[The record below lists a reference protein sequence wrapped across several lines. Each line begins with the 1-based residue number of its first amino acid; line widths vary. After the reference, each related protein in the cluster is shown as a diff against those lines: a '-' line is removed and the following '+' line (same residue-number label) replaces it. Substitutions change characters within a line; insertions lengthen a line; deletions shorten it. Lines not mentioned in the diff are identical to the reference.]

1 MFIFMH
7 PCCTAVCFRAGF
19 SSIFVF
25 CENWTET
32 SGHFSLVLWMI
43 TEARLRFKLVNGN
56 LFQVGSA
63 NTNLKKYYECNNPVG
78 HRYVKLS
85 HYKYKSY

>member
-7 PCCTAVCFRAGF
+7 SCCTATHFRAGF
-19 SSIFVF
+19 PSIFIF
-25 CENWTET
+25 SDKWAET
-32 SGHFSLVLWMI
+32 SGHFSFVLWMI
-43 TEARLRFKLVNGN
+43 IEARQRFKLVNGN
-56 LFQVGSA
+56 LFQVGPA
-63 NTNLKKYYECNNPVG
+63 NTNLEKYYECNNPVG